1 MGEYVTVS
9 AKIPRELREKLAE
22 LGIRPSEVIRRA
34 LRKEVEERTRRI
46 IYKKIERAS
55 LIISRVGKDAWTR
68 AIRES
73 RDQR

>member
-1 MGEYVTVS
+1 MSEYVTVS
-9 AKIPRELREKLAE
+9 AKIPRELREKLAK

-46 IYKKIERAS
+46 IYKKIEKAS
-55 LIISRVGKDAWTR
+55 LIISKVGKDAWTR

-73 RDQR
+73 RDRR

>member
-1 MGEYVTVS
+1 MSEYVTVS
-9 AKIPRELREKLAE
+9 AKIPRELREKLAK

-73 RDQR
+73 RDRR

>member
-1 MGEYVTVS
+1 MSEYVTVS
-9 AKIPRELREKLAE
+9 AKIPRELREKLAK